1 MSYLDAQLMQLQ
13 IGYVFK
19 SAENAGIKQL
29 EICPSASAGAVLGH
43 HQFPPFFSKIGHTF
57 KMYFNCPN
65 GFLQRAQE
73 PPRAVQSHLL
83 LPVAAGQAQ
92 GSYERLSNM
101 KKLVMLTMREFVNT
115 TASN

>member
-1 MSYLDAQLMQLQ
+1 MQLQ
-13 IGYVFK
+13 IGSFFN

-29 EICPSASAGAVLGH
+29 EICPSASAGTVLGH
-43 HQFPPFFSKIGHTF
+43 HQLPPMFFSKTDHTF
-57 KMYFNCPN
+57 KMYFNCAYV
-65 GFLQRAQE
+65 FSQRAQE
-73 PPRAVQSHLL
+73 PPRAVQSHPL

-101 KKLVMLTMREFVNT
+101 KLVMLTMREFVNVVNT